1 MDNREISEV
10 DRSEVFATTQWQ
22 LVLDCCEADSPVAE
36 AALAEL
42 CKIYWR
48 PIYFYIRRRG
58 YGVEDAED
66 LTQDFFAHILAKQWL
81 DRADPKRGKFRAFLL
96 TSLKRFLIDA
106 NERTKTQ
113 KRGGSVVFIPF
124 HEATAEPLD
133 IAVEGNQPG
142 PEATFDAHWAASV
155 VREALRRLAERYE
168 SEGKESIFRVLK
180 PFLAGEAGMSMNQL
194 ASSLG
199 LTASA
204 VKKLRYRMRQRYGE
218 LLRDEVSKTLTDPND
233 VDAEISYL
241 CSII

>member
-1 MDNREISEV
+1 MDRT
-10 DRSEVFATTQWQ
+10 EVFATTQWQ

-106 NERTKTQ
+106 NERAKTQ
-113 KRGGSVVFIPF
+113 KRGGSVAFIPF
-124 HEATAEPLD
+124 HEVTAELQY
-133 IAVEGNQPG
+133 IADEGNQPS

-155 VREALRRLAERYE
+155 VREALKRLAERYE
-168 SEGKESIFRVLK
+168 SKGKESIFRALK
-180 PFLAGEAGMSMNQL
+180 PFLAGEVGMSTNQL
-194 ASSLG
+194 AGSLG
-199 LTASA
+199 LAASA
-204 VKKLRYRMRQRYGE
+204 VKTLLYRMRQRYGE
-218 LLRDEVSKTLTDPND
+218 LLRDEVAKTLTDPND

>member
-1 MDNREISEV
+1 MDNPQTNEV
-10 DRSEVFATTQWQ
+10 ERTEVFATTQWQ
-22 LVLDCCEADSPVAE
+22 LVVDCCETDPPVAE

-42 CKIYWR
+42 CEIYWR

-81 DRADPKRGKFRAFLL
+81 DRADPMRGKFRAFLL

-106 NERTKTQ
+106 NERAKTQ
-113 KRGGSVVFIPF
+113 KRGGSVAFISF
-124 HEATAEPLD
+124 HEATAELQY
-133 IAVEGNQPG
+133 IAGEGNQPS

-168 SEGKESIFRVLK
+168 NEGKGAIFRALK
-180 PFLAGEAGMSMNQL
+180 PFLAGEAGMSTRQL
-194 ASSLG
+194 ANSLG
-199 LTASA
+199 LTVSGL
-204 VKKLRYRMRQRYGE
+204 KTLLYRMRQRYGE
-218 LLRDEVSKTLTDPND
+218 LLRDEVAKTLTDPND

>member
-1 MDNREISEV
+1 MDRT
-10 DRSEVFATTQWQ
+10 EVFATTQWQ

-66 LTQDFFAHILAKQWL
+66 LTQDFFAHILSKQWL

-106 NERTKTQ
+106 NERAKTQ
-113 KRGGSVVFIPF
+113 KRGGSVAFIPF
-124 HEATAEPLD
+124 HEVTAELQY
-133 IAVEGNQPG
+133 IADEGNQPS

-155 VREALRRLAERYE
+155 VREALRRLGERYE
-168 SEGKESIFRVLK
+168 SEGKESTFRALK
-180 PFLAGEAGMSMNQL
+180 PFLAGEVGMSTNQL

-199 LTASA
+199 LAASA
-204 VKKLRYRMRQRYGE
+204 VKTLLYRMRQRYGE
-218 LLRDEVSKTLTDPND
+218 LLRDEVAKTLTDPND